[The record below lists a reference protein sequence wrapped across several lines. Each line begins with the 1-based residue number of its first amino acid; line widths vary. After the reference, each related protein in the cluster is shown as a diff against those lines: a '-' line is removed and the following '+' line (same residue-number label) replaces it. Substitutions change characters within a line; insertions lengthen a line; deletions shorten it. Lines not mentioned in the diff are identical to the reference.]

1 MKYRRPRHNLRG
13 SWMVAI
19 IAAITATPAI
29 AATSYFGTLSLSP
42 GFKPVAG
49 IVTGHTGG
57 SYSLS
62 EISRRDRDRNACV
75 GFADPQPDH
84 ILTLEKDFDR
94 LNILVNS
101 GGYDTTLLI
110 QGPDEKTIRCGDD
123 TETDKDATFDDK
135 NWKSGTY
142 KITVGTFNPGMRRN
156 YTLKVE
162 QK

>member
-1 MKYRRPRHNLRG
+1 MKYRRPRHNFRC

-29 AATSYFGTLSLSP
+29 AETSHFGTFSLSP
-42 GFKPVAG
+42 GFEPAVG

-57 SYSLS
+57 YYSLS

-75 GFADPQPDH
+75 GYADPQPDH
-84 ILTLEKDFDR
+84 ILTLEKDFER

-110 QGPDEKTIRCGDD
+110 QGPDEETIRCGDD
-123 TETDKDATFDDK
+123 TGTDKDASFEDK
-135 NWKSGTY
+135 DFKSGTY
-142 KITVGTFNPGMRRN
+142 KIWVGTFNPGMRRN
-156 YTLKVE
+156 YTLKVQ

>member
-1 MKYRRPRHNLRG
+1 MKYRRPRYHFRG
-13 SWMVAI
+13 SWMVAM

-29 AATSYFGTLSLSP
+29 ANTSHFGKLSLAP
-42 GFKPVAG
+42 DFEPAAG
-49 IVTGHTGG
+49 ILTGNTGG

-75 GFADPQPDH
+75 GFADPLPDH
-84 ILTLEKDFDR
+84 ILKLEKDFAR
-94 LNILVNS
+94 LNILVKS

-123 TETDKDATFDDK
+123 TGTNKDASFEDKDF
-135 NWKSGTY
+135 KSGTY
-142 KITVGTFNPGMRRN
+142 KIWVGTFNPGIRRN
-156 YTLKVE
+156 YTLTVQ